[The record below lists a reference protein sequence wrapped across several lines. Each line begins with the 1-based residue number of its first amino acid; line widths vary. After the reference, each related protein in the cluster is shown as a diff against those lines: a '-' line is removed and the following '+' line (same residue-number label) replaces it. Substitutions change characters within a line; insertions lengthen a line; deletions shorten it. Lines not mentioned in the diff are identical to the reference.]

1 MRVSTCAVVVLLAA
15 VAAAAPPN
23 DVADAFEVEVLQK
36 LNSACANRETSACIK
51 LKVGTF
57 LFI

>member
-1 MRVSTCAVVVLLAA
+1 MRLSTCAVVVLLAA

-23 DVADAFEVEVLQK
+23 DVTAEAFEAEIVQK

-51 LKVGTF
+51 LKVSTRT
-57 LFI
+57 L